1 MRISKGEKAFYIC
14 NTAFLVLM
22 AVVCIMPMVHIF
34 AISLSSNTL
43 VTKGE
48 VFFWPKDFT
57 LRAYEYIVSNS
68 LFWGSFRISVVR
80 LVLGVAL
87 QVLVTLLAAYPLS
100 KTDARFRGRTFWAWF
115 VFIPMLFSGGVI
127 PWYLVISR
135 LGMTGSIW
143 ALILPCAVSPF
154 YVLLMLNFFRGLPSE
169 IEEAALIDG
178 AGQYRILFQIYLPLS
193 LPSIATIAVYS
204 LLGHWNS
211 WFDGLLLMN
220 RPQEYPLMTY
230 LQAMVVN
237 IDRMNLSEQ
246 EIIRIAQ
253 LGERTNR
260 AAQVFVA
267 NVPIMIVYPIFQKY
281 FTKGLTIGAVK
292 G

>member
-267 NVPIMIVYPIFQKY
+267 TVPIMIVYPIFQKY